1 MRIDTR
7 FKFNTAMQQLAKLN
21 GVENV
26 SQKFNVT
33 PTVQQKLEDKIQL
46 SSAFLQRI
54 NIHLVDEQSS
64 AAVGLGISRPIAS
77 RTNTD
82 TSERQ
87 ATDPTCMDERIYFC
101 RKTDF
106 DTAIKYRK
114 LDQWAKFKDFYAR
127 FSGQIHK
134 RQALDRIMIGFNG
147 TSIAATTDIVA
158 NPKLQDVNKGWLQK
172 MREENPERVMSS
184 GGIDGKIIIGKMG
197 DYHNV
202 DALVMDLVNEM
213 IDEVHQDNPDLV
225 VLCNRKTVSDKY
237 FPLVNK
243 DQENSEKLAADMI
256 ISQKRM
262 GNLPVYAVPFFPEDA
277 IFVTTFDNL
286 SIYVQE
292 GSRRRNIIDNPKKDQ
307 IENYESSNEDYY
319 IEDLGLSAL
328 AEKIEII
335 VEQNL

>member
-1 MRIDTR
+1 MRPETR
-7 FKFNTAMQQLAKLN
+7 FKYNAAMQQLAKLN
-21 GVENV
+21 GVEKV
-26 SQKFNVT
+26 SHKFTVA

-46 SSAFLQRI
+46 SSEFLQKI
-54 NIHLVDEQSS
+54 NVFLVNEQSGS
-64 AAVGLGISRPIAS
+64 AVGLGISRPIAS
-77 RTNTD
+77 RTNTE
-82 TSERQ
+82 TTERQ
-87 ATDPTCMDERIYFC
+87 ATDPTGLDERSYMC

-106 DTAIKYRK
+106 DTAIKYQK

-147 TSIAATTDIVA
+147 TSIASTTDIVA

-172 MREENPERVMSS
+172 MREENEARVLSS
-184 GGIDGKIIIGKMG
+184 GATVGKITIGAAG
-197 DYHNV
+197 DFKNI
-202 DALVMDLVNEM
+202 DALVMNLTSEM

-225 VLCNRKTVSDKY
+225 VLCNRKTVADKY
-237 FPLVNK
+237 FPLVN
-243 DQENSEKLAADMI
+243 QEQPNSEKLAADII

-277 IFVTTFDNL
+277 ILVTTFENL

-292 GSRRRNIIDNPKKDQ
+292 GSRRRTVIDNPKRDQ

-319 IEDLGLSAL
+319 IEDLGLAAM
-328 AEKIEII
+328 AEKIEF
-335 VEQNL
+335 LAG

>member
-1 MRIDTR
+1 MRLDTR
-7 FKFNTAMQQLAKLN
+7 LKFNAAMQQLAKLN
-21 GVENV
+21 GVPKV
-26 SQKFNVT
+26 TQKFTVT
-33 PTVQQKLEDKIQL
+33 PTIQQKLEDKIQL
-46 SSAFLQRI
+46 SSAFLQKI
-54 NIHLVDEQSS
+54 NIHLVNEQSGS
-64 AAVGLGISRPIAS
+64 AVGLGISRPIAS

-82 TSERQ
+82 TTDRQ
-87 ATDPTCMDERIYFC
+87 AKDPTSMDERFYFC

-106 DTAIKYRK
+106 DTAIKYQK

-127 FSGQIHK
+127 FSGQIQK

-172 MREENPERVMSS
+172 MREENAARVMSS
-184 GGIDGKIIIGKMG
+184 GATVGKIKIGATG
-197 DYHNV
+197 DYKNV
-202 DALVMDLVNEM
+202 DALVMDLTNEM

-225 VLCNRKTVSDKY
+225 VLCNRRTVSDKY

-243 DQENSEKLAADMI
+243 DQENSEKLAADII

-262 GNLPVYAVPFFPEDA
+262 GNLPVYAVPFFPENA
-277 IFVTTFDNL
+277 ILVTSFDNL

-292 GSRRRNIIDNPKKDQ
+292 GSRRRTVVDNAKRDQ

-319 IEDLGLSAL
+319 IEDLGLAAM
-328 AEKIEII
+328 AENIEL
-335 VEQNL
+335 V